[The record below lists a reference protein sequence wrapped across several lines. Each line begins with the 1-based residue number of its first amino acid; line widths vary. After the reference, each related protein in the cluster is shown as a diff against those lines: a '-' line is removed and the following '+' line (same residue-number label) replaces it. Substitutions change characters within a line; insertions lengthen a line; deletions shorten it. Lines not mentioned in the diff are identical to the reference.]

1 MFNRGLRTVPGTV
14 LCRTGAYALYRG
26 TVRVC
31 TGYGALP
38 YGGLRT
44 VPGTVLCRTGRVW
57 AQHVYKRVL
66 HGGNGEPDQ
75 AGPSWTSTIAPFSL
89 YYIVYGIIGDT
100 EKEEQ
105 SSSSGSLKKHRS
117 SLGCGCEFFF
127 MPGLL
132 DCPSFFLSLSSLTYA
147 GTVSGTFFPVSYYVR
162 VIVQS
167 V

>member
-1 MFNRGLRTVPGTV
+1 MGVVPEMHRKR
-14 LCRTGAYALYRG
+14 C
-26 TVRVC
+26 
-31 TGYGALP
+31 
-38 YGGLRT
+38 
-44 VPGTVLCRTGRVW
+44 
-57 AQHVYKRVL
+57 KRVL
-66 HGGNGEPDQ
+66 HGGKGEPHQ

-105 SSSSGSLKKHRS
+105 SSSSGNLKKHRS

-127 MPGLL
+127 VLGLL
-132 DCPSFFLSLSSLTYA
+132 DCSSFFLSLSSLTYRD
-147 GTVSGTFFPVSYYVR
+147 TVSGTSFSVLYYVH